1 MKQMTIKQLADRIG
15 VSKTAVR
22 KYFTEDFREKYTAI
36 DRKGVI
42 SISPE
47 GCKLIAA
54 FLERSDKLTENTE
67 NKCAETTE
75 NTTNTATIPIPVV
88 IWNTLQAQL
97 EEKDRQ
103 LAAKDEQIRNLTE
116 ATKFQAQSINAD
128 RHTEFLETAQQKQ
141 LSSSADVLNTDV
153 VESTIDTVN
162 KKTGWFSRL
171 FGKK

>member
-1 MKQMTIKQLADRIG
+1 MEQMTIKQLADRIG

-75 NTTNTATIPIPVV
+75 NTTNTATIPVPVV
-88 IWNTLQAQL
+88 VWNALQAQL
-97 EEKDRQ
+97 
-103 LAAKDEQIRNLTE
+103 ATKDEQIKELQTLNANLTD
-116 ATKFQAQSINAD
+116 AIKSQAQSINAD
-128 RHTEFLETAQQKQ
+128 RHAELIETAQQKQ
-141 LSSSADVLNTDV
+141 ISSSADVLNTDV
-153 VESTIDTVN
+153 VESTIDTAN